1 MPVLVVSVLLL
12 HVVLGP
18 VDVGGFGGKSAD
30 IVVKF
35 PVNGQLVTLPA
46 NVSSHEHD
54 AGPHDDE
61 ERLESDVVLEGLDS
75 ETLGRCDVVQLPPSL
90 AHQVGVVSS
99 IEKLGEKH
107 LKTEQTL
114 LTANWW

>member
-1 MPVLVVSVLLL
+1 M
-12 HVVLGP
+12 
-18 VDVGGFGGKSAD
+18 
-30 IVVKF
+30 
-35 PVNGQLVTLPA
+35 
-46 NVSSHEHD
+46 
-54 AGPHDDE
+54 
-61 ERLESDVVLEGLDS
+61 VLEAGHG
-75 ETLGRCDVVQLPPSL
+75 EALGRCDVVQLPPSL